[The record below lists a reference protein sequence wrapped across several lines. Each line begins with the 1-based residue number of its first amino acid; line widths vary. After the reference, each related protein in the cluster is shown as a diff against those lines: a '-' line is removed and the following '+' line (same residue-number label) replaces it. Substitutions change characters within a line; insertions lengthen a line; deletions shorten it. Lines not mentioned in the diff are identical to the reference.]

1 MDIRELITGTFED
14 YWARLDNALEGHTS
28 EELAW
33 RPQSDCNPISFI
45 AWHMA
50 RVEDRFVHHFARG
63 VEEGMG
69 EAQLVH
75 TIRFGH
81 S

>member
-14 YWARLDNALEGHTS
+14 YCGRLDRALEGLTS

-33 RPQSDCNPISFI
+33 KPQSDCNPMSFI

-50 RVEDRFVHHFARG
+50 RVEDRFIHHFAGGVGRG
-63 VEEGMG
+63 P
-69 EAQLVH
+69 
-75 TIRFGH
+75 
-81 S
+81 